1 MMSWYHQSTR
11 APRARNSRESKLMA
25 TSRCKELLGE
35 FGEFGSLTVD
45 DQAARLAQ
53 FMSAW
58 YSKDHKLDTIDGVRL
73 SQRLRSYA
81 SRLGGT
87 VGDLMMGLLKEAR
100 AIHEL
105 NQAAHLNE
113 DLVSQPV
120 VEPVYISHPDASNE
134 PVGENV
140 EATPLVREYQHPG
153 AGATPVGDAHGSP
166 PEPIQEPTIEPVAA
180 DPPSPATAGPRSRS
194 RSRPRPTTAG

>member
-1 MMSWYHQSTR
+1 
-11 APRARNSRESKLMA
+11 MA

-35 FGEFGSLTVD
+35 FGEFGSLTAD

-87 VGDLMMGLLKEAR
+87 VGDLMMGLLQEAR

-120 VEPVYISHPDASNE
+120 VELVVE
-134 PVGENV
+134 PVEENV

-166 PEPIQEPTIEPVAA
+166 PEPVQELTAGPESA
-180 DPPSPATAGPRSRS
+180 DRPSPAPIRPKSRS

>member
-1 MMSWYHQSTR
+1 
-11 APRARNSRESKLMA
+11 MA
-25 TSRCKELLGE
+25 TARCKELLGE
-35 FGEFGSLTVD
+35 FGEFGFLTAD

-87 VGDLMMGLLKEAR
+87 VGDLMMGLLQEAR

-113 DLVSQPV
+113 DLVPQPVVELV

-134 PVGENV
+134 PVEENV
-140 EATPLVREYQHPG
+140 EATPVGDAPVEDALVEATTIDDIPV
-153 AGATPVGDAHGSP
+153 GATPVGDAPKPAQG
-166 PEPIQEPTIEPVAA
+166 PTPK
-180 DPPSPATAGPRSRS
+180 PRSK
-194 RSRPRPTTAG
+194 SRPRPRSTTTG